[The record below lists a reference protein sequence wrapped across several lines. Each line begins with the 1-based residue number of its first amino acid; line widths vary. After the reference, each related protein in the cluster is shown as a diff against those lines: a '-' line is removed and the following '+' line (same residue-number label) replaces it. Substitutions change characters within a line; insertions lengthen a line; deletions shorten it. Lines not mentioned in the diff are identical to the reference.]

1 MVEGEKPENSI
12 MEFLQKT
19 KAQIGDLSKR
29 VANATKSGIETTTEA
44 IQSKVVETK
53 ERSKRKKEG
62 KLQSIKSE
70 IRVDGHID
78 STPAMVNLSEI
89 AQEKIEIIEAQNHS
103 QIQIVEELSRL
114 VDRVDNIERQLIEI
128 ATKVTQMEASESS
141 TYATNQE
148 HQELRFSTIGNELLA
163 YFGATLLTLVGLFGV
178 ELYLRGKDLTYFGGI
193 PALNIVWAIAAVMWS
208 SFFFGRVSKLNPNI
222 LFPVSLRIQMAFGIG
237 LAVFTVSM
245 FNVSD
250 SQTIMDGWIW
260 ISILATTA
268 FLGAMIIATARKLA
282 VSFVKPREVIEVI
295 D

>member
-1 MVEGEKPENSI
+1 MVQGSPTENPI

-19 KAQIGDLSKR
+19 KTQIANLSKR
-29 VANATKSGIETTTEA
+29 AASATKSGLETTTET

-53 ERSKRKKEG
+53 ERSKRKKEE
-62 KLQSIKSE
+62 KLQSIKSD
-70 IRVDGHID
+70 IRLDGHID

-89 AQEKIEIIEAQNHS
+89 AQEKIHIIEAQNYS

-114 VDRVDNIERQLIEI
+114 VDRVDTIERQLVSI
-128 ATKVTQMEASESS
+128 ATKITQIEAAESS
-141 TYATNQE
+141 TDVVNRE

-163 YFGATLLTLVGLFGV
+163 YFGATLLTLVGLFGI
-178 ELYLRGKDLTYFGGI
+178 ELYLRGKELTYFGGI
-193 PALNIVWAIAAVMWS
+193 PALNIVWAVAAVMWS

-222 LFPVSLRIQMAFGIG
+222 LFPISLRIQMAFGIG
-237 LAVFTVSM
+237 LAVFTISM

-282 VSFVKPREVIEVI
+282 VSFVKPREVNEII